1 MTNSHDM
8 PGGLWRL
15 PLAGAVALL
24 LGVGFGRYVFTP
36 LITPLV
42 ESGWFTAEQTARLGA
57 INLLGYLIGAAG
69 ANRYAG
75 WLGPRRA
82 IASCLIALVIS
93 LVACAWPWAM
103 IVYGFWRLIAG
114 AAAAT
119 LTIVVTPA
127 IMARM
132 PAARRPLASAT
143 IFTGIGV
150 GTMGVSL
157 LVPRLA
163 SAGIGATWLATAGVG
178 AVLAWISWLGVW
190 RHLPAEAAPGDDTAA
205 APSSA
210 GHTPWVLIGLVV
222 AAYGLSAA
230 GYVPHSLYWVDYI
243 ARELGR
249 GLEAGNRY
257 WLLLG
262 LGGVIGP
269 ALAGITA
276 RWLGFERAL
285 VAAFVLMTLAT
296 ALPLALTGIAGL
308 GLSSLVVGAMVPAII
323 TLTAGTV
330 HALSPVARQRQIW
343 GWATLSFAATQA
355 VGGFAMA
362 RLYAFAGSYA
372 TTIAAGAV
380 ILVVATG
387 CSLAGAIG
395 ARRRALAVRADR
407 SKG

>member
-1 MTNSHDM
+1 M
-8 PGGLWRL
+8 PGRLWRL

-42 ESGWFTAEQTARLGA
+42 EAGWFTAEQTARLGA
-57 INLLGYLIGAAG
+57 INLLGYLLGAAG

-82 IASCLIALVIS
+82 IASCLVALVIS
-93 LVACAWPWAM
+93 LAACAWPWGM
-103 IVYGFWRLIAG
+103 VGYGFWRFVAG

-132 PAARRPLASAT
+132 PEARRPAASAT

-157 LVPRLA
+157 IVPWLA
-163 SAGIGATWLATAGVG
+163 DVGVAATWLATAVVG
-178 AVLAWISWLGVW
+178 AILAWVSWVGVW
-190 RHLPAEAAPGDDTAA
+190 RYLPAEAAAGDEPVAHASAA
-205 APSSA
+205 T
-210 GHTPWVLIGLVV
+210 TPWLIIGLVLV
-222 AAYGLSAA
+222 AYGLSSA

-243 ARELGR
+243 ARELDR
-249 GLEAGNRY
+249 GSQAGNHY

-262 LGGVIGP
+262 FGGVSGPLLGGV
-269 ALAGITA
+269 AA
-276 RWLGFERAL
+276 RGVGFAWAL

-296 ALPLALTGIAGL
+296 ALPLAFVGPVGL
-308 GLSSLVVGAMVPAII
+308 SLSSLIVGAMVPAII

-330 HALSPVARQRQIW
+330 HALSPAARQRQIW
-343 GWATLSFAATQA
+343 GWATLSFATTQA
-355 VGGFAMA
+355 IGGFAMA
-362 RLYAFAGSYA
+362 RLYVVADSYA
-372 TTIAAGAV
+372 TTIAVGAA
-380 ILVVATG
+380 ILLVATI
-387 CSLAGAIG
+387 CALFGAIG
-395 ARRRALAVRADR
+395 ARLSRAGA
-407 SKG
+407 